1 MIEPSRRRVHRH
13 ALALA
18 AASLL
23 LACGGRY
30 HAKTP
35 HDDGPRG
42 VAAAGLPFAILDGR
56 DGHEVPAAEL
66 WTRLQAARAVCAGEQ
81 HDSPHDHWMQLQI
94 LDHLSTP
101 AGPLGLGLEMVQQPF
116 QGVLDDWSAARID
129 DAALLS
135 RTAWA
140 LRWGFD
146 FALYRPMLELARERH
161 VAVVALNAPA
171 ELVKRVARVGVAGLD
186 ASERAR
192 LPQLD
197 LADAQHRAWFD
208 RMMAAMGD
216 GHGHGHASTSDD
228 ADAPAESQPAPPAM
242 PSPDD
247 IYAAQVVWDES
258 MADGAAR
265 WLAAGSERR
274 LLILAGVGHC
284 HDSAIVRRLRRRGP
298 ATVVSV
304 RPLVDDGEG
313 NVAAALAD
321 GITDYLF
328 VMTPPKPAP

>member
-1 MIEPSRRRVHRH
+1 MV
-13 ALALA
+13 A

-23 LACGGRY
+23 LGCGGSYR
-30 HAKTP
+30 AKAP
-35 HDDGPRG
+35 PVDAPRG
-42 VAAAGLPFAILDGR
+42 VAAAALPFAVLDGR

-66 WTRLQAARAVCAGEQ
+66 WARLRAARAVCAGEQ
-81 HDSPHDHWMQLQI
+81 HDSPHDHWMQLQV

-129 DAALLS
+129 EAALRS

-140 LRWGFD
+140 QRWGFD
-146 FALYRPMLELARERH
+146 FALYRPMLELARDRH

-208 RMMAAMGD
+208 RMMATVGG
-216 GHGHGHASTSDD
+216 GHGHGHASDEPDDD
-228 ADAPAESQPAPPAM
+228 ADDAPAESPPAPPPTM
-242 PSPDD
+242 PKPDD

-265 WLAAGSERR
+265 WLAAGPARR

-304 RPLVDDGEG
+304 RPLIDDGEG
-313 NVAAALAD
+313 NVAAALAE
-321 GITDYLF
+321 GLTDYLF
-328 VMTPPKPAP
+328 VMTAPRPAH